1 MRQIS
6 VAVSQRFRML
16 CSVLR
21 QGFDLCEARE
31 RPMEVA
37 TTVMERQL
45 EPLLPAFICSSS
57 PMQRVADQIQ
67 RLQGND

>member
-45 EPLLPAFICSSS
+45 EPLLPVSSAPVRRCSGS
-57 PMQRVADQIQ
+57 PTRFNASRATI
-67 RLQGND
+67 